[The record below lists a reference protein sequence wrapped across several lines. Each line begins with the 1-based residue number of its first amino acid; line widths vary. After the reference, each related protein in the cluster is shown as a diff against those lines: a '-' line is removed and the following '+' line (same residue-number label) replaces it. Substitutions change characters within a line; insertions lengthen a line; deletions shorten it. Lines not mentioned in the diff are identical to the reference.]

1 MTELT
6 VSCHTPDNFDHDR
19 RIQGI
24 GGVNGFTPW
33 YHPIDNVI
41 RNIESGFHS
50 YYIGQ
55 GLLRVHIFVKT
66 HHSSGRKYITTDPD
80 GHMQNNILSLPYCP

>member
-6 VSCHTPDNFDHDR
+6 VSCFTPDNYDADR

-24 GGVNGFTPW
+24 GGNNGYQRW

-41 RNIESGFHS
+41 ANIEAGFHT
-50 YYIGQ
+50 YYVGQ
-55 GLLRVHIFVKT
+55 GLMRVRVLVKVNT
-66 HHSSGRKYITTDPD
+66 TSGRKYITTDPD
-80 GHMQNNILSLPYCP
+80 GHKNNNLLSLPHCP